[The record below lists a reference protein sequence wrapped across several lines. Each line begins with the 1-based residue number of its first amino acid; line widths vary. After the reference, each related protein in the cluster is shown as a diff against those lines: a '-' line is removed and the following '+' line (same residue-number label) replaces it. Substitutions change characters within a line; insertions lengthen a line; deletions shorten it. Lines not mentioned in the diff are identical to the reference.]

1 MNWPEY
7 QRLDKKVNLRLN
19 KVIFLM
25 SYFLHLRKIKSSVNI
40 LKMEILSFARLHSVD
55 LQLYFF
61 SQNTLNHCMDDKDK
75 LIQKLI
81 AENEAKDKKIASLQN
96 KKKKNAKTSYALE
109 NLEEFRPILDIIED
123 NDRYTFTRKFGKKE
137 EKVIKLNI
145 FIRDL
150 MVAKIKS
157 SGSVPD
163 SQISTRLSMDEASL
177 IRYMSEG
184 RAVKVGAGRKKK

>member
-1 MNWPEY
+1 
-7 QRLDKKVNLRLN
+7 
-19 KVIFLM
+19 
-25 SYFLHLRKIKSSVNI
+25 
-40 LKMEILSFARLHSVD
+40 
-55 LQLYFF
+55 
-61 SQNTLNHCMDDKDK
+61 MDEKDK
-75 LIQKLI
+75 RI
-81 AENEAKDKKIASLQN
+81 AELESKVAKLEAQKN

>member
-1 MNWPEY
+1 
-7 QRLDKKVNLRLN
+7 
-19 KVIFLM
+19 
-25 SYFLHLRKIKSSVNI
+25 
-40 LKMEILSFARLHSVD
+40 
-55 LQLYFF
+55 
-61 SQNTLNHCMDDKDK
+61 MDDKDK

-184 RAVKVGAGRKKK
+184 RAVKVGAGRKKKWLKSSLKSITE

>member
-1 MNWPEY
+1 
-7 QRLDKKVNLRLN
+7 
-19 KVIFLM
+19 
-25 SYFLHLRKIKSSVNI
+25 
-40 LKMEILSFARLHSVD
+40 
-55 LQLYFF
+55 
-61 SQNTLNHCMDDKDK
+61 MDDKDK

-109 NLEEFRPILDIIED
+109 NLEVFRPILDIIED

-184 RAVKVGAGRKKK
+184 RAVKVGAGRKKKWNNKLEHLEGRNVNYWHEKFN

>member
-1 MNWPEY
+1 
-7 QRLDKKVNLRLN
+7 
-19 KVIFLM
+19 
-25 SYFLHLRKIKSSVNI
+25 
-40 LKMEILSFARLHSVD
+40 
-55 LQLYFF
+55 
-61 SQNTLNHCMDDKDK
+61 MDDKDK

-96 KKKKNAKTSYALE
+96 KKKKKNAKTSYALE

>member
-1 MNWPEY
+1 
-7 QRLDKKVNLRLN
+7 
-19 KVIFLM
+19 
-25 SYFLHLRKIKSSVNI
+25 
-40 LKMEILSFARLHSVD
+40 
-55 LQLYFF
+55 
-61 SQNTLNHCMDDKDK
+61 
-75 LIQKLI
+75 
-81 AENEAKDKKIASLQN
+81 
-96 KKKKNAKTSYALE
+96 LE